1 MGNLY
6 IIFRCG
12 EVEVG
17 KKKLEDV
24 LKILDNEI
32 PSFLRVK
39 DTKDWQET
47 AAC

>member
-1 MGNLY
+1 MKILENQGHLMGNLY

-32 PSFLRVK
+32 PFPY
-39 DTKDWQET
+39 
-47 AAC
+47 